1 MKIKN
6 LSYYFLIFCKSI
18 SAFASTDKST
28 SYDLSNVRIGV
39 GIAGE
44 YANINNNLKIRSPEK
59 LGSISS
65 TQQETCKKFQ
75 IAPSFELGTTIMND
89 YYLGF
94 VVSWRRSGANTG
106 SSISPIRGGYHFSH
120 EFKLKSYIDTFIKP
134 GYKLSP
140 QTMVYGV
147 VGPSIASW
155 SHTTQQFSVPTTNIP
170 KLLDTFEMKEKTIG
184 LGLGCGFEYLVKNK
198 YALSFEYVS
207 HTHRSKSASHTIS
220 YIERIP
226 RSPTPIVRV
235 KSGDLVKI
243 VQPSY
248 STFAIR
254 LTYFFSLS

>member
-6 LSYYFLIFCKSI
+6 LSYYFLIFCKSV

-44 YANINNNLKIRSPEK
+44 YASINNNLKIRSPTK
-59 LGSISS
+59 LGNISS

-106 SSISPIRGGYHFSH
+106 SSISPIRGPLHFSH

-140 QTMVYGV
+140 QTMIYGV
-147 VGPSIASW
+147 VGPSIANW
-155 SHTTQQFSVPTTNIP
+155 SHTSQQILIHAETKVTTIQ
-170 KLLDTFEMKEKTIG
+170 DTFEMKEKTIG

-207 HTHRSKSASHTIS
+207 HTHRSKSASHRMT
-220 YIERIP
+220 YRDGLQ
-226 RSPTPIVRV
+226 T

-243 VQPSY
+243 AQPSY
-248 STFAIR
+248 STFAVR